1 MNSLFNKHRWM
12 QVMWGILLFVAG
24 AITIIY
30 TFANK
35 GSDEETNVSLVLS
48 ISLAIVLFAYG
59 FTIVFSS
66 FLELK
71 DKFYKY
77 EIIIGA
83 FIVAVGIV
91 FVMNIDLLKDII
103 VSLIAASMLVFGAT
117 FIARTILAFAKK
129 MKVWW
134 MGLCIA
140 FAVLFVAAGVLCLI
154 FKDDVTEICY
164 LVLGGVL
171 VVVGAIEIYITIKR
185 AIEGNN
191 IGIEQKQEV
200 KDEPKKNKKDKKKK
214 NDEPQQEF
222 KRQPEPEVFDNE
234 VAEEVEE
241 PKAIPE
247 FDASSSDED
256 KNELI
261 VKE

>member
-30 TFANK
+30 TFANE
-35 GSDEETNVSLVLS
+35 GANVSLVLS
-48 ISLAIVLFAYG
+48 ISIAIVLFAYG

-71 DKFYKY
+71 DGFYKY

-91 FVMNIDLLKDII
+91 FVMNIDLLTDII
-103 VSLIAASMLVFGAT
+103 VSLISASLLTFGTT
-117 FIARTILAFAKK
+117 FVARAVMAFAKK

-134 MGLCIA
+134 MSLCII
-140 FAVLFVAAGVLCLI
+140 FAVLFIAAGVLCLI
-154 FKDDVTEICY
+154 FKDKVVDVCY
-164 LVLGGVL
+164 LVLGGIL
-171 VVVGAIEIYITIKR
+171 VVVGCIEIYITIKR
-185 AIEGNN
+185 AIEGNK

-200 KDEPKKNKKDKKKK
+200 REEKKDKKSKK
-214 NDEPQQEF
+214 DKKATKEAPVEEV
-222 KRQPEPEVFDNE
+222 KPAPEVFENE
-234 VAEEVEE
+234 VAEQIEG
-241 PKAIPE
+241 PKTIPE
-247 FDASSSDED
+247 YDASESDDD
-256 KNELI
+256 KNELV

>member
-1 MNSLFNKHRWM
+1 M

-214 NDEPQQEF
+214 KEEPQQEF